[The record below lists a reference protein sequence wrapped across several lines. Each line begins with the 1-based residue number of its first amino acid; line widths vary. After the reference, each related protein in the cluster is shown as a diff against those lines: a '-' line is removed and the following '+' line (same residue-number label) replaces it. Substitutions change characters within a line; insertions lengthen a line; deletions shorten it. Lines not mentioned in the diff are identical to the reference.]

1 MARSA
6 AAGSNRRR
14 NATPRKGAT
23 TRSKKPASSA
33 PSRGLRVPGWLCGLI
48 GLVAGFALAQYFQQ
62 SAPPVAALMPKPAT
76 QQASGTAAAPAG
88 SKAADKSAAEA
99 GSNEPAMP
107 TFEFYT
113 LLPESEVVAPKV
125 EAYQSTP
132 RPGTSTTTKKGDKA
146 AKAASYM
153 LQAASFRDM
162 PDAKRLAGRL
172 SDLGLKAK
180 ISDVK
185 ANGNQT
191 WHRVQVGPYDD
202 TRELSRAKDL
212 MVTQGIEPLM
222 IRLQQ

>member
-76 QQASGTAAAPAG
+76 QQASGTTAAPAG
-88 SKAADKSAAEA
+88 GNAADKGTAEA
-99 GSNEPAMP
+99 GSHEPAMP

-125 EAYQSTP
+125 EAYKSTP
-132 RPGTSTTTKKGDKA
+132 RPGASPKADDKTP
-146 AKAASYM
+146 AKDASYM

-162 PDAKRLAGRL
+162 PDARRLAGRL